1 MTAPGGAAKN
11 RRPKPPVLALDMGGS
26 KFITGLVSED
36 GKILRSRR
44 QNWSETAAG
53 KTLSA
58 EGLLADIYPAIRNML
73 ALADPAPLILG
84 AAIPGLADPSR
95 GLWVEASF
103 SGIRDFPVA
112 SILEKEFGLSVKI
125 ENDVNACALAER
137 KFGCCGGPG
146 CEPVDDFLWVTVSNG
161 IGGCI
166 FARGKLYTGFSG
178 NAGEIGHVIVEEGPG
193 ARPCKAGHRG
203 CAEMHASGRGLAKNY
218 LALGGS
224 RTAEGTE
231 PDAKAIEA
239 LARKGDPAAIRT
251 YQLEGLYLGRAIG
264 AAVNLLNPGR
274 VIIGGGVSLG
284 YDLFKVSLE
293 ETLETHVYKNAN
305 PRLRVEPSPLGYN
318 AALLGAAAL
327 GLEEG

>member
-1 MTAPGGAAKN
+1 
-11 RRPKPPVLALDMGGS
+11 MGGS
-26 KFITGLVSED
+26 KFITGLVTEK
-36 GKILRSRR
+36 GRILRSRR
-44 QNWSETAAG
+44 QNWSETVEG
-53 KTLSA
+53 KALSA
-58 EGLLADIYPAIRNML
+58 RGILADICAAIRDML
-73 ALADPAPLILG
+73 TLADPPPLVLG
-84 AAIPGLADPSR
+84 AAIPGLADPNR

-103 SGIRDFPVA
+103 SGIRNLPVA

-146 CEPVDDFLWVTVSNG
+146 YEPVDDFLWVTVSNG

-166 FARGKLYTGFSG
+166 FARGKVYTGFSG
-178 NAGEIGHVIVEEGPG
+178 NAGEIGHLIVEEGPG

-218 LALGGS
+218 RALGGNLVGD
-224 RTAEGTE
+224 GTE

-239 LARKGDPAAIRT
+239 LARGGDPVALRA
-251 YQLEGLYLGRAIG
+251 YELEGVYLGRAIG
-264 AAVNLLNPGR
+264 AAVNLLNPAK

-284 YDLFKVSLE
+284 YDLFKASLE
-293 ETLETHVYKNAN
+293 ETLKTHIYTNAN
-305 PRLRVEPSPLGYN
+305 PRLTVEPSPLGYT

-327 GLEEG
+327 GLR